1 MLYLHL
7 ILFNVCIIIYEV
19 ERRYVH
25 AFRSYLYNYFFLT
38 FSFLKSNCITKKI
51 VKVIQD
57 EICSKLFEIYKQT
70 ENVALVKFVEAI
82 PVSGS
87 QFF

>member
-1 MLYLHL
+1 MHYLHL
-7 ILFNVCIIIYEV
+7 ILFNVCIIIYEA
-19 ERRYVH
+19 EHRYAH
-25 AFRSYLYNYFFLT
+25 AFCSYLHNYFFLA

-51 VKVIQD
+51 VKLIQD